1 MASHSQTK
9 LSFVTLDVFTSA
21 RYLGNPLAVV
31 FVPSSLRSAIT
42 QKTKQRIAREFNL
55 SETVFLHTPDEK
67 DDDDR
72 LDTHQRQIDIFTPD
86 QELPFAGHPTIGSAY
101 LVLHHLGL
109 RQVDSLLTRAGAIN
123 IRTLAGG
130 RVKAQIPH
138 AVHIHSQTLEEIIYR
153 LSRTGDD
160 KERDALLAK
169 LSDNPETREAELS
182 APVVSIVKGMTFVLV
197 RLPTLAHLAEVSTTS
212 KTLDFTSIPDFL
224 DKGEWENS
232 FISRYYY
239 VVKDERV
246 VDRAKE
252 WDIQTR
258 MIETTF
264 EDPATGSAACTL
276 ASYLALGSAYGR
288 DGTWARFNITQGV
301 EMGRKSDILVE
312 ATAEGT
318 GEEAKIKDLFLGGTA
333 VVVMEG
339 SVLV

>member
-1 MASHSQTK
+1 MASNSQTK
-9 LSFVTLDVFTSA
+9 LSFVTLDVFTST

-42 QKTKQRIAREFNL
+42 QEAKQRIAREFNL
-55 SETVFLHTPDEK
+55 SETVFLHTPD
-67 DDDDR
+67 DDQ
-72 LDTHQRQIDIFTPD
+72 LGTHQRQIDIFTPD

-109 RQVDSLLTRAGAIN
+109 AGQVDSLLTRAGAIN
-123 IRTLAGG
+123 IKTLADG

-138 AVHIHSQTLEEIIYR
+138 AVHIHSQTLGDIPFR
-153 LSRTGDD
+153 PSRTGED
-160 KERDALLAK
+160 KVRDALLAG
-169 LSDNPETREAELS
+169 LSNNPETREAEIS

-197 RLPTLAHLAEVSTTS
+197 RLPTLAHLAEVSTS
-212 KTLDFTSIPDFL
+212 KTLDFNSIPDFL

-239 VVKDERV
+239 VVTDERV
-246 VDRAKE
+246 TEGGAKE
-252 WDIQTR
+252 RDIQTR

-276 ASYLALGSAYGR
+276 ASYLALQTARRG
-288 DGTWARFNITQGV
+288 DGNLAFRFNITQGV
-301 EMGRKSDILVE
+301 DMGRKSDILVE
-312 ATAEGT
+312 ATVEGAG
-318 GEEAKIKDLFLGGTA
+318 GESKIKDLFLGGTA

-339 SVLV
+339 SVLL